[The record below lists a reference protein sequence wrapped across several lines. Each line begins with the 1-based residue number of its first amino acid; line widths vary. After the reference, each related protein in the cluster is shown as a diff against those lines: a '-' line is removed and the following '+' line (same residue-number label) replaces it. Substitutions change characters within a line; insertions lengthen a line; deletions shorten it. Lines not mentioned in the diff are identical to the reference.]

1 VQDDSSEITYNKET
15 VLFKAASDYLGQKK
29 TISLSYDRNMRID
42 IFASSE
48 AAEDKLLVSYFV
60 EDLDDIASSEMAKKE
75 DSTTPKVSL
84 SFELSRSHLLTLNK
98 AEVKIDETVVEE
110 VIPEPKK
117 TEATTE
123 NDEAEDSDHES
134 AEESDEPEIETL
146 EDLID
151 SEVEPEYITTV
162 VPHIIAA

>member
-1 VQDDSSEITYNKET
+1 
-15 VLFKAASDYLGQKK
+15 
-29 TISLSYDRNMRID
+29 MRID

-98 AEVKIDETVVEE
+98 AEVKIDETVVE
-110 VIPEPKK
+110 
-117 TEATTE
+117 
-123 NDEAEDSDHES
+123 
-134 AEESDEPEIETL
+134 
-146 EDLID
+146 
-151 SEVEPEYITTV
+151 
-162 VPHIIAA
+162 